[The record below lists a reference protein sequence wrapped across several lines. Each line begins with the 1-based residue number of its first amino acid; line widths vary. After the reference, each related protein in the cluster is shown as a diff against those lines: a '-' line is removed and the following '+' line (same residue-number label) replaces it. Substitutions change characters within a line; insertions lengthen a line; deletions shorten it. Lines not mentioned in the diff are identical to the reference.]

1 MLMAAAGGYISWKH
15 FSQPANSEAVG
26 DGLSDK
32 SETQTVNLFYYNK
45 AKDTD
50 AAGQIRCSPDSVLP
64 VERQI
69 SGKQLIAGTI
79 SLLLKGDIRESE
91 KDAGFETEFPH
102 PDFRLKDVAL
112 DKGTGQL
119 TLSFTS
125 VPGFTTGGSCRTG
138 LLYAQIAKTAL
149 QFDGVREVALRPE
162 FLFQP

>member
-1 MLMAAAGGYISWKH
+1 MKKSIALVFVLAAAAATLYLIGPQK
-15 FSQPANSEAVG
+15 Q
-26 DGLSDK
+26 DK
-32 SETQTVNLFYYNK
+32 TEVKTVKLYYYNK
-45 AKDTD
+45 TKDTD
-50 AAGQIRCSPDSVLP
+50 AAGQIRCSPDSVVP
-64 VERQI
+64 VERKI
-69 SGKQLIAGTI
+69 SGKQPIAETI
-79 SLLLKGDIRESE
+79 SLLLKGDIRENE

-138 LLYAQIAKTAL
+138 LLYAQIEKTAL
-149 QFDGVREVALRPE
+149 QFDEVREVALRPE

>member
-1 MLMAAAGGYISWKH
+1 MLITAAGGYISWKH
-15 FSQPANSEAVG
+15 FSPPADSGAVG
-26 DGLSDK
+26 DGLPDK
-32 SETQTVNLFYYNK
+32 TETQTVNLYYYNK

-69 SGKQLIAGTI
+69 SGKQPIAETI

-102 PDFRLKDVAL
+102 PDFGLKGVTLNAH
-112 DKGTGQL
+112 TGQL
-119 TLSFTS
+119 TLSFTR

-138 LLYAQIAKTAL
+138 LLYAQIEKTAL